1 MRYLFVVIS
10 YIFFV
15 NFLSVIIM
23 VKPTTA
29 KNLENTVYMELKN
42 GRVEIKLRP
51 DLAPK
56 HVSRIKELIRQ
67 KFYDGLTFHRVI
79 AGFMAQGGDPEGNG
93 TGGSGQNIPAEF
105 SDEPHVRG
113 TLSMARSSNPD
124 SADSQFF
131 IVFAKTPHL
140 DGNYTVWGKVAKGMQ
155 HVSKIKRGNDSQN
168 GLVKDPDKIISMR
181 IASDVK

>member
-1 MRYLFVVIS
+1 MRYLILVIS
-10 YIFFV
+10 YAFFF
-15 NFLSVIIM
+15 NFMSIAIM
-23 VKPTTA
+23 VKPAAA
-29 KNLENTVYMELKN
+29 KNLGNIVYMDLKY

-56 HVSRIKELIRQ
+56 HVTRIKELIRE

-105 SDEPHVRG
+105 SNEPHVRG

-131 IVFAKTPHL
+131 IVFAKAPHL
-140 DGNYTVWGKVAKGMQ
+140 DGNYTVWGKVVKGMQ
-155 HVSKIKRGNDSQN
+155 HVSKIKRGNANEN
-168 GLVKDPDKIISMR
+168 GLVKDPDKIISMSV
-181 IASDVK
+181 ASDTK